1 MKHLSVEQRYEISAL
16 LRAHHKKSDIAKLLG
31 VHKSTITRE
40 IKRNNYMDLNLY
52 VARYAQSKAE
62 SRARLRSSNYK
73 KSVAQS
79 VFDKARELIVEH
91 QYSPEQ
97 VVGYCR
103 RMGIRMCSH
112 ETLYKWIW
120 RDKRKGGKVYLY
132 LRHRGRKYR
141 SREAVNNS
149 RRYLPGAVDISQRP
163 FEVEDRRRFGDF
175 EIDTIIGMNMS
186 QHIITIVDRMTGLL
200 LMKRLKEPTSKETA
214 RALLE
219 LMKPLYKSGHVH
231 TITSDNGRQFAKHRL
246 ISRITGSSFF
256 FARPY
261 HSWERGTNE
270 NTNGLIRQ
278 YIPKKANFDMYT
290 DQDIFEIQMKIN
302 NRPRKRLG
310 FLSPIEKLYLTT
322 KIDQKVAFGA

>member
-120 RDKRKGGKVYLY
+120 RDKVARSICICDTVVVNTDHGKP
-132 LRHRGRKYR
+132 
-141 SREAVNNS
+141 S
-149 RRYLPGAVDISQRP
+149 IT
-163 FEVEDRRRFGDF
+163 VEDTCR
-175 EIDTIIGMNMS
+175 EQWT
-186 QHIITIVDRMTGLL
+186 
-200 LMKRLKEPTSKETA
+200 
-214 RALLE
+214 
-219 LMKPLYKSGHVH
+219 
-231 TITSDNGRQFAKHRL
+231 
-246 ISRITGSSFF
+246 
-256 FARPY
+256 
-261 HSWERGTNE
+261 
-270 NTNGLIRQ
+270 
-278 YIPKKANFDMYT
+278 
-290 DQDIFEIQMKIN
+290 
-302 NRPRKRLG
+302 
-310 FLSPIEKLYLTT
+310 
-322 KIDQKVAFGA
+322 